1 MLYFVI
7 RDLTNKLLMHNDEL
21 EQITRTYFV
30 LLRNTR
36 SFVGNRGSIQS
47 VGRNQVIVKSPVPV
61 IL

>member
-21 EQITRTYFV
+21 EQITRTFV

-36 SFVGNRGSIQS
+36 NFVGNRGSIQS
-47 VGRNQVIVKSPVPV
+47 VGRNQVIVKSLVPV